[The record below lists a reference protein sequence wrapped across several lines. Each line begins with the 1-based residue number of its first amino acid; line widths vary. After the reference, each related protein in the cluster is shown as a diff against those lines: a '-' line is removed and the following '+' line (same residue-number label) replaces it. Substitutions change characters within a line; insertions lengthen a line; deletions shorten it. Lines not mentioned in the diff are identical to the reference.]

1 MNQFFFETRGKE
13 KVNDL
18 MKEGMTSQA
27 HHRSGAQKSDF
38 FHSPLR
44 LIVIFMS
51 VLGLLGFLIR

>member
-27 HHRSGAQKSDF
+27 QYRSGTQKSGF
-38 FHSPLR
+38 LHSPLR
-44 LIVIFMS
+44 LIVILVS
-51 VLGLLGFLIR
+51 VLGLLGFLVH